1 MRLTYSTRSGSL
13 PTGGHHFQITQP
25 TKYKSLYLLR
35 DPFQLEMTK
44 YARKSICIWKC
55 LVLCNSSTPVG
66 VSVFFE
72 NAAVVLDSTPSI
84 KL

>member
-1 MRLTYSTRSGSL
+1 MRLTYSTRSGSP
-13 PTGGHHFQITQP
+13 PTGGHHFQITHP
-25 TKYKSLYLLR
+25 TKYKSLYLVR
-35 DPFQLEMTK
+35 DPFQLQMTNMLEK
-44 YARKSICIWKC
+44 AFVFESV
-55 LVLCNSSTPVG
+55 VLCNSSTPVG